1 MEEGEELEG
10 EEEESVKILHVSGK
24 QSAARS
30 GNNVPQKRVKP
41 AADSDEDDN
50 FDGEKAEEK
59 PSVSKFI
66 CNIPTKTAQK

>member
-1 MEEGEELEG
+1 MEEGEDLEG
-10 EEEESVKILHVSGK
+10 EEEESVKILRGK

-59 PSVSKFI
+59 TSVSKFI